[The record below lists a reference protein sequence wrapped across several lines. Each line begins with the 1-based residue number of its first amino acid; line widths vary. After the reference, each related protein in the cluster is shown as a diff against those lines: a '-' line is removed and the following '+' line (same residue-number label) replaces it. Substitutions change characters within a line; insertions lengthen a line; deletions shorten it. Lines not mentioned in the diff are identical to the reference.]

1 MTPLEAVARALAN
14 LRGCFGEVDDIWPDY
29 ETDARAAL
37 TALRDNGVTEGMR
50 DVWITGGRLD
60 GESFRAML
68 DAAIEG

>member
-37 TALRDNGVTEGMR
+37 TALRDCGVTEGMAEAALSAQHG
-50 DVWITGGRLD
+50 DNIEDFIKIGR
-60 GESFRAML
+60 AHV
-68 DAAIEG
+68 